1 MNYAKRWT
9 NNELAIVLYFSSRR
23 IRSESVSLLLHR
35 RGYNRTPIA
44 AERKVDK
51 IVSDCPSLRLF
62 VEDSWD
68 IDVVDRWPDDLL
80 GDSEKVNCLISFTP
94 EDAARIQNQ
103 NIDEALWSA
112 RESEIHRRRMQE
124 VIPVPFSPIR
134 IMIGNDL
141 QISAGDALIVLDTI
155 RR

>member
-1 MNYAKRWT
+1 MCWHPTPTFLLDSQVHRPWYQTTSPHLHTWCLHLALAIPNMNYAKRWT

-94 EDAARIQNQ
+94 EDA
-103 NIDEALWSA
+103 
-112 RESEIHRRRMQE
+112 EIVAQVGH
-124 VIPVPFSPIR
+124 
-134 IMIGNDL
+134 
-141 QISAGDALIVLDTI
+141 
-155 RR
+155 